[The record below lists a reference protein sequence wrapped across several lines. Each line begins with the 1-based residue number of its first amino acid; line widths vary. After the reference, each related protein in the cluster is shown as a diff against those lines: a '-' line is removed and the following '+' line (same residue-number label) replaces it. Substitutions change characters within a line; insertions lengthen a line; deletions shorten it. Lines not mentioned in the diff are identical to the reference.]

1 MVFFA
6 FTVAVTAAVSPTF
19 FAVVVAIV
27 VTKSLRLSP
36 VFLSV
41 TLISVF
47 AGVIAAPVYWN
58 SFVTNVD
65 FTKSLLT
72 SAFVI
77 LKEPETTPLYDL
89 ESIGLAVTLTVP
101 TFTKSPV

>member
-6 FTVAVTAAVSPTF
+6 FTVAFTVAVSPTF
-19 FAVVVAIV
+19 FAVVVVIA
-27 VTKSLRLSP
+27 VTKSLRSSP

-58 SFVTNVD
+58 SFVNKVD
-65 FTKSLLT
+65 FTKSSLT
-72 SAFVI
+72 LAFVI
-77 LKEPETTPLYDL
+77 LKELETTPLYNL